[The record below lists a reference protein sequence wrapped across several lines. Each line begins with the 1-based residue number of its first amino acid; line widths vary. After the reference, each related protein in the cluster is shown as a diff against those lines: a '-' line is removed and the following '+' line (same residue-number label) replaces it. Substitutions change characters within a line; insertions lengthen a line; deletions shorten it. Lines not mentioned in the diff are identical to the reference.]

1 MCGACRPLSAERSRP
16 HRRRGPGQAPTRA
29 RGRREPRLS
38 SSPRPP
44 RRASAPA
51 RRSASAARCERARPH
66 LMAVAEQLG
75 DDLRADETHRA
86 GHEKLRGRPSIFI
99 LLVPWDRPL
108 RGARHH
114 AHHGTAP
121 LQQPSCPG
129 RVAPFPDLGTRPT
142 LRHSPTSMRF
152 RLLAAQFL
160 VNSIPYRRLG
170 RSAFRR
176 ARRSLLRLRAS

>member
-1 MCGACRPLSAERSRP
+1 MCESKQGEREVGVFFFFFQAEDGIRDYDVTGVQTCALP
-16 HRRRGPGQAPTRA
+16 I
-29 RGRREPRLS
+29 
-38 SSPRPP
+38 
-44 RRASAPA
+44 
-51 RRSASAARCERARPH
+51 C
-66 LMAVAEQLG
+66 
-75 DDLRADETHRA
+75 
-86 GHEKLRGRPSIFI
+86 
-99 LLVPWDRPL
+99 PL